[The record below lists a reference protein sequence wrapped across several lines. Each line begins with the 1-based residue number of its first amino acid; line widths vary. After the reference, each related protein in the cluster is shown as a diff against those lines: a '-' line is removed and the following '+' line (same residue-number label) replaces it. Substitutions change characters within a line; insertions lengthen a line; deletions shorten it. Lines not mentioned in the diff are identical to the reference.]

1 MTDTAPGRREWKYT
15 GDDYAPLMKVYTAAD
30 PPHEEL
36 AVTMASVLGEE
47 SVSATFDTSITQ

>member
-1 MTDTAPGRREWKYT
+1 MTDTDPGQREWKYT

-30 PPHEEL
+30 PHEEL

-47 SVSATFDTSITQ
+47 SVSVTFDTSITQ